1 MMNMFV
7 SKAQLPLIKVFVYY
21 MCHYDHW
28 MCMYIN
34 RHAFLMFKPLVNG
47 VVLLFNVQNYFWKKK
62 SKNISL
68 INNATLSLWLQL
80 FSQTFLHKIYTCKK
94 WNQLS
99 RYDKKEQDMIC
110 KLNQHAITIMLYY
123 YNVPVITYVFPLSS
137 CTPHAADEVA
147 VCIHTLEYLNGLVNP
162 PCENWSMKVQE
173 ILVLMHRC
181 KRY

>member
-1 MMNMFV
+1 MLTELFCCLTYKTIFEKNLKTYPWLTTPFC
-7 SKAQLPLIKVFVYY
+7 P
-21 MCHYDHW
+21 YDYNFFH
-28 MCMYIN
+28 N
-34 RHAFLMFKPLVNG
+34 F
-47 VVLLFNVQNYFWKKK
+47 
-62 SKNISL
+62 
-68 INNATLSLWLQL
+68 
-80 FSQTFLHKIYTCKK
+80 FLHKIYTCKK

-99 RYDKKEQDMIC
+99 RYAKKEQDMIC

-147 VCIHTLEYLNGLVNP
+147 VCIHTWEYLNGVVNP

-173 ILVLMHRC
+173 ILVLMHWC